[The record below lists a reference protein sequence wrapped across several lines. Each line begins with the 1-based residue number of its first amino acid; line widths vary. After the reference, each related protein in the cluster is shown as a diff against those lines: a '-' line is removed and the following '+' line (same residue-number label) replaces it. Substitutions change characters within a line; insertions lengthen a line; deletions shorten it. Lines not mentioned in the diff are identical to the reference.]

1 MTTVDGWPVMELRL
15 TSLEGWG
22 AVGKRVFDLI
32 GAICTGPDR
41 EFKTADDSF
50 IAMGDRSSTTY
61 EERVKLDVYYV
72 ENWSLSMDVSILAR
86 TLVSVAARKG
96 AV

>member
-1 MTTVDGWPVMELRL
+1 LWQVYG
-15 TSLEGWG
+15 
-22 AVGKRVFDLI
+22 
-32 GAICTGPDR
+32 
-41 EFKTADDSF
+41 
-50 IAMGDRSSTTY
+50 RSSTTY

-96 AV
+96 AI